1 MLLAQFKQVA
11 PLSQLAGVA
20 ALYFLLCFLP
30 FAVAACSRIDFS
42 QCANEHHKT
51 LSMTNRRYSR
61 LRILVSSILLA
72 LSSAGAVT
80 ASAAEAIDFQ
90 TPQDFLQLPEGY
102 TLGACSAVA
111 VNSKDEIYLFHRG
124 KHPILCFDQDGK
136 FLRSWGDDQIHT
148 AHGLRVDKEDNIW
161 ATDIGNHRV
170 FKFDSQGKELLALGT
185 GKPGTETDQFDKP
198 TDIAFG
204 PDGEFFVSDGYGN
217 SRVLKFSPNGGFIK
231 TWGTP
236 GMRGGEF
243 NLPHSIVVDAK
254 NRVLVGDR
262 ENNRIQVFDLEGKPL
277 AIWRG
282 YAPYGLALD
291 PSGNLFVADGRANK
305 VNLLDGAGKVK
316 KSWGRKGS
324 KRGQFDMPHM
334 LAFDSSGNLFVAEV
348 NGQRLQKFVRK

>member
-1 MLLAQFKQVA
+1 MPRYYVALLISYLASTVSSGADFNWPQFRG
-11 PLSQLAGVA
+11 LAAG
-20 ALYFLLCFLP
+20 
-30 FAVAACSRIDFS
+30 
-42 QCANEHHKT
+42 T
-51 LSMTNRRYSR
+51 GLSMTNRLYSPLR
-61 LRILVSSILLA
+61 LFLCFTLLA
-72 LSSAGAVT
+72 RTLAAT
-80 ASAAEAIDFQ
+80 PPISAAEVIDFQ
-90 TPQDFLQLPEGY
+90 TPLDFLQMPDGY
-102 TLGACSAVA
+102 ALGACSAVA
-111 VNSKDEIYLFHRG
+111 VSSKDEIYLFHRG
-124 KHPILCFDQDGK
+124 KHPILCFDKDGK

-148 AHGLRVDKEDNIW
+148 AHGLRVDKEDNVW

-170 FKFDSQGKELLALGT
+170 FKFDPQGKELLALGT
-185 GKPGTETDQFDKP
+185 GQPGTETDQFDKP

-254 NRVLVGDR
+254 KRIFVGDR

-282 YAPYGLALD
+282 YAPYGLAFD
-291 PSGNLFVADGRANK
+291 PSGNLFVADGRANR
-305 VNLLDGAGKVK
+305 VNLLDSAGKVK

-324 KRGQFDMPHM
+324 KAGQFDLPHL
-334 LAFDSSGNLFVAEV
+334 LAFDSAGNLYVAEV
-348 NGQRLQKFVRK
+348 NGRRLQKFVRK

>member
-1 MLLAQFKQVA
+1 MKKPSFSSLHLLLLGILAVL
-11 PLSQLAGVA
+11 LSAELEIG
-20 ALYFLLCFLP
+20 
-30 FAVAACSRIDFS
+30 
-42 QCANEHHKT
+42 
-51 LSMTNRRYSR
+51 
-61 LRILVSSILLA
+61 
-72 LSSAGAVT
+72 
-80 ASAAEAIDFQ
+80 SAAELVDFHP
-90 TPQDFLQLPEGY
+90 PQDFLQLPAGL

-111 VNSKDEIYLFHRG
+111 VNSKDEVFLFHRG
-124 KHPILCFDQDGK
+124 KQPILCFDKEGK

-148 AHGLRVDKEDNIW
+148 AHGLRVDKEDNVW
-161 ATDIGNHRV
+161 VTDIGNHRV
-170 FKFDSQGKELLALGT
+170 FKFDSQGKELLGLGT
-185 GKPGTETDQFDKP
+185 GKPGTENDQFDKP

-204 PDGEFFVSDGYGN
+204 PDGEFFISDGYGN

-236 GMRGGEF
+236 GMRGSEF
-243 NLPHSIVVDAK
+243 NLPHSIIVDTK

-282 YAPYGLALD
+282 YAPYGLAFD

-316 KSWGRKGS
+316 KSWGRKGP
-324 KRGQFDMPHM
+324 KPGQFDMPHM
-334 LAFDSSGNLFVAEV
+334 LAFDSAGNLYVAEV